1 MDKRKKRDGILI
13 VYHVFTMMLLTYLYW
28 SGDFKSGPCT
38 PGAGVMMTLFSL
50 LVLAVLLML
59 SIVKVILNR
68 ENKYFLFINLGV
80 AIIWAAI
87 FFAGSL

>member
-13 VYHVFTMMLLTYLYW
+13 VYHVFTMILLIYLYW
-28 SGDFKSGPCT
+28 SDDFKSGPCT

-80 AIIWAAI
+80 VIIWAAI